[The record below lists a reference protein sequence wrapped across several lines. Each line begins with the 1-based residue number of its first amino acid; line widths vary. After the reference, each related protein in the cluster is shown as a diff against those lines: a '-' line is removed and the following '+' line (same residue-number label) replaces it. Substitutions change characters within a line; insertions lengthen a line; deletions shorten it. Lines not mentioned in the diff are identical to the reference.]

1 MKKSLTKNYIYNL
14 LYQILKVLLPVITT
28 PYISRVLGAKNIGI
42 YSYTLSIS
50 AVFIL
55 FGSLGIELYGQ
66 REIAYQQDETEK
78 YSKTFWEILI
88 FRFISM
94 TFSLLVFYFAF
105 VYTNNVYSTYYKI
118 LMFEIIGNMF
128 DISWFFQG
136 LEEFKKTVSRNFLVK
151 IISVACI
158 FMFVK
163 TKNDLSIYFLIYVFS
178 LLLGNLS
185 LWFYLPKYLTK
196 VKKLN
201 IIKHLKPTLLLFIP
215 QIAMQ
220 IYTILDKTMLGT
232 IIADKSE
239 VGYYDQSQKIIK
251 TLLALV
257 TSLGIVMM
265 PRIASTFAKKD
276 NEKIKKYLSKSFSLT
291 FCISIPMIFGIFAVS
306 DIFVPIFFG
315 RGYDKVA
322 LLMKAI
328 SPIFLFIG
336 MSNIIGNQYLLPTKR
351 QNEFTVSVI
360 VGAVVNFCMNSI
372 LIPKYQALGAS
383 IGTVIAEF
391 SVTLTQLIFVRKSL
405 EIKEIII
412 LCKNYVFSSI
422 IMFLVCIIVSKVIN
436 NNFISLFVQIIAG
449 VIVYYAMLILLKDKF
464 VHEITNKI
472 VKKLKLNKGAK

>member
-291 FCISIPMIFGIFAVS
+291 FCISIPMIFGIFFLR
-306 DIFVPIFFG
+306 IFEQ
-315 RGYDKVA
+315 
-322 LLMKAI
+322 
-328 SPIFLFIG
+328 
-336 MSNIIGNQYLLPTKR
+336 MSNP
-351 QNEFTVSVI
+351 
-360 VGAVVNFCMNSI
+360 
-372 LIPKYQALGAS
+372 
-383 IGTVIAEF
+383 
-391 SVTLTQLIFVRKSL
+391 
-405 EIKEIII
+405 
-412 LCKNYVFSSI
+412 
-422 IMFLVCIIVSKVIN
+422 
-436 NNFISLFVQIIAG
+436 
-449 VIVYYAMLILLKDKF
+449 D
-464 VHEITNKI
+464 
-472 VKKLKLNKGAK
+472 